1 MTMSITCLNKKNS
14 LSIAPAFAKNVT
26 YCTAVGIRCPHPDS
40 DPLAHLIK
48 VPLCQL
54 VRPVQERL
62 AQHGAHS
69 GIVKMPAASRNHKL
83 TKSTVDAV
91 QVGHSFPIVN
101 VSEE

>member
-1 MTMSITCLNKKNS
+1 MS
-14 LSIAPAFAKNVT
+14 
-26 YCTAVGIRCPHPDS
+26 HPDS
-40 DPLAHLIK
+40 DPLAHLVK

-69 GIVKMPAASRNHKL
+69 GIVKMPAASRYYIL

-91 QVGHSFPIVN
+91 QIGHSFSIVN
-101 VSEE
+101 VPEE